1 MAGIVVRPRARI
13 LHGHDWVYA
22 TEVLKTFGS
31 PATGDVISIKDG
43 RDRLLGSAIYNPSS
57 QIVARRISRRRQ
69 GLDAEFFVRRI
80 AHAVAWREAAGRDLE
95 LCRLIWSEAD
105 GLPGVIADRY
115 ADVVVL
121 QTLTFAM
128 DLHKEMIAA
137 ELLRLPGVK
146 TIVERNDSAI
156 RQAEGLPEVAG
167 LLAGREPGKRI
178 VSMGGV
184 RFEVDFLGGQKT
196 GLYLDQADNAR
207 AVAAQAE
214 GRTVLDAFSN
224 QGGFALACARE
235 GARSVTAIESG
246 ADSVARLRRN
256 ASLNDS
262 ELEVFQENVF
272 DCLPALEKAGRK
284 FDLIVLDPPSFTRAK
299 GKINDA
305 LRGYRELHRL
315 VAPLLENGGL
325 IATFCCSHHVS
336 ESEFTSAVADGLYEG
351 RRSVNILARMGQAT
365 DHPVALHL
373 PETRYL
379 KGLLLAAR
387 PSF

>member
-31 PATGDVISIKDG
+31 PVAGDVVSVKDG

-69 GLDAEFFVRRI
+69 GLDRDFFERRI
-80 AHAVAWREAAGRDLE
+80 AHAVSWREAAGRDTSV
-95 LCRLIWSEAD
+95 CRLIWSEAD

-115 ADVVVL
+115 ESVAVL

-128 DLHKEMIAA
+128 DAHKEMIA
-137 ELLRLPGVK
+137 EVLIGLPGVVSV
-146 TIVERNDSAI
+146 VERNDSAI
-156 RQAEGLPEVAG
+156 RLAEGLPLTAG
-167 LLAGREPGKRI
+167 LLAGVEPGKRTI
-178 VSMGGV
+178 GVGGV
-184 RFEVDFLGGQKT
+184 LFEVDFLGGQKT

-207 AVAAQAE
+207 TVANQAD
-214 GRTVLDAFSN
+214 GRAVLDAFSN
-224 QGGFALACARE
+224 QGGFALACARA
-235 GARSVTAIESG
+235 GASRVTAIESG
-246 ADSVARLRRN
+246 ADSVLRLRRN
-256 ASLNDS
+256 AELNNA
-262 ELEVFQENVF
+262 ELEIFQDDVF
-272 DCLPALEKAGRK
+272 DCLPSMERAGRK
-284 FDLIVLDPPSFTRAK
+284 FDLIVLDPPSFTREK
-299 GKINDA
+299 GKIQDA

-315 VAPLLENGGL
+315 AAPLLASGGL

-336 ESEFTSAVADGLYEG
+336 ESEFTSAVADGLFAG
-351 RRSVNILARMGQAT
+351 RRSVHILARMGQSI